1 MLKTYE
7 REKERKKKHSE
18 RLPNDPAYKY
28 LGKSEK
34 SVHNIK
40 KSWKKIVCLK
50 STSPLVMLT
59 MKAETGGRKKW
70 VLK

>member
-1 MLKTYE
+1 VLKTDG

-28 LGKSEK
+28 LSKSEK

-40 KSWKKIVCLK
+40 KVGKNC
-50 STSPLVMLT
+50 
-59 MKAETGGRKKW
+59 
-70 VLK
+70 VLKINVALGDADDES